1 MQKRPSNR
9 CGQALII
16 VLLVMAISLT
26 LGVSVASRSISTLR
40 QISFSAQ
47 SAKALAFAE
56 AGVEEAL
63 KCLNDGS
70 CPLDYDPP
78 SVDLDGDGEKDFD
91 YQISVLGL
99 SSVFDELPPIERDKT
114 IEVDLGGYPRDTLI
128 HIFWVDR
135 SISSQVNAS
144 SAIKASLIYCD
155 DNGPTCT
162 TKNYKVL
169 QKAYDTV
176 AERDNGISKVTLGS
190 YKADGKTYG
199 YRVSVKPPPFKYPL
213 VMRLRFLYSTGVVS
227 LAVQGAGGAVL
238 PSQGAKV
245 ESVGFSGQVKRK
257 VEVIRTDPALSTLFD
272 FAILSGSDSASLSR

>member
-1 MQKRPSNR
+1 MQKKPSSR

-16 VLLVMAISLT
+16 ILLVMAISLT

-56 AGVEEAL
+56 AGAEEAL
-63 KCLNDGS
+63 KCLSDGS
-70 CPLDYDPP
+70 CSASYDPP
-78 SVDLDGDGEKDFD
+78 PVDLDGGGNDFD
-91 YQISVLGL
+91 YQISVLGQA
-99 SSVFDELPPIERDKT
+99 SVFDELPPIERDKT
-114 IEVDLGGYPRDTLI
+114 IEIDLGGYPRDTLI
-128 HIFWVDR
+128 HIYWVDC
-135 SISSQVNAS
+135 SISGQMNAA
-144 SAIKASLIYCD
+144 SAVKASLIYCD

-169 QKAYDTV
+169 QRAYDTV
-176 AERDNGISKVTLGS
+176 VGRNNGISKVALGS
-190 YKADGKTYG
+190 YSVGGTTYG
-199 YRVSVKPPPFKYPL
+199 YRASVRPPAGKYPL
-213 VMRLRFLYSTGVVS
+213 VMRLRFLYSMEAVS
-227 LAVQGAGGAVL
+227 LAVQAVGSALL

-257 VEVIRTDPALSTLFD
+257 VEVIRTDPALSALFD